1 MKPATLSTML
11 RDMSEAACRDI
22 PWTVVKTCELAA
34 ERIEA
39 LEKERDEWRASSLNH
54 QHQADVKQ
62 IQLWNWLE
70 EWEKQKGEKR
80 KGLQA

>member
-54 QHQADVKQ
+54 QHQADVTLLS
-62 IQLWNWLE
+62 IGLWLALC
-70 EWEKQKGEKR
+70 R
-80 KGLQA
+80 AIVPL